1 MRKSKQQSFKHK
13 KHRVLDFLN
22 SHIEYLHVHDMNE

>member
-13 KHRVLDFLN
+13 EHRVLDFLN
-22 SHIEYLHVHDMNE
+22 SHIEYVHDINE